1 MADEEEADVE
11 ATLRAYEH
19 AKREQLANEGPAP
32 LRREL
37 AALTRFLDRADED
50 PQLAN
55 VDVDVAF
62 REAKARV
69 LREILAEAQPRDEE

>member
-1 MADEEEADVE
+1 MAEDDEADFA
-11 ATLRAYEH
+11 ATLKAYEY
-19 AKREQLANEGPAP
+19 AKREQLASEGPAP

-37 AALTRFLDRADED
+37 AALTRFLESADED

-55 VDVDVAF
+55 VDVNVAF

-69 LREILAEAQPRDEE
+69 LRELLADAQAEDG

>member
-1 MADEEEADVE
+1 MGDDKADYQD
-11 ATLRAYEH
+11 TLEAYEH
-19 AKREQLANEGPAP
+19 AKREQLATEGTGP

-37 AALTRFLDRADED
+37 AALTRFLDRAGEED

-55 VDVDVAF
+55 VDVDLEF

-69 LREILAEAQPRDEE
+69 LRKILAEAQGEE